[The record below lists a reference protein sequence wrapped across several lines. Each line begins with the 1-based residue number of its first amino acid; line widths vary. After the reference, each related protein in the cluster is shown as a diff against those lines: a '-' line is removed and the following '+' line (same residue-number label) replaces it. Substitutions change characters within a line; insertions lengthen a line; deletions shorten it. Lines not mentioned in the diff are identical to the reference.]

1 MKPFSDFVIRFRV
14 PIIVATLLVTAVLG
28 FFITDTKINSDILSY
43 LPRNDLAVKLN
54 AYISERY
61 GGTQLAVVALES
73 DDVFTAEG
81 LARVA
86 SLTTTL
92 AGIDGVLSVTSL
104 TDVMDIRAA
113 EGGLEVGRLV
123 EPETAPRTP
132 QEMKRLREYVLGKD
146 MYRGRLV
153 SEDGKATV
161 IVARL
166 DEKAD
171 KSLAAKEI
179 RRAVEQMRVPE
190 KVYYAG
196 LPFQL
201 IEIDRLVV
209 DDMIRLIPLAAAL
222 IIAALA
228 ASFRSVRG
236 VVLPLVAVGIS
247 TVWVIGIMA
256 LARIPF
262 SVVTNVLPVVLMAT
276 GSAYGIHVVSAFNE
290 TGAAEDRRAGARAAL
305 AGIALPVLLAAVTTM
320 AGFLS
325 FLFGSYLT
333 MIREFG
339 LFASLGILLALIVSL
354 TFVPAVLSFLPAQR
368 PRKPRAA
375 SSDAPCPA
383 VPRRGRP
390 GLFGGLGGLVLK
402 HNRAVIVVG
411 AIVLAAS
418 IAAMPFLKRE
428 VDIIS
433 YFRTGTDI
441 RAAEDLMR
449 ERFGGSI
456 TIQVLVQGDIRE
468 PAVLHRMKAMEG
480 FLRGQPGLH
489 NVSSIVEIV
498 EQMND
503 AMGDGREIP
512 DSRAKVDNLWF
523 LLEGEE
529 QLDRMVSPDA
539 GEAVIS
545 ATLEKLNSRE
555 LDGLVRNIG
564 RYASASSS
572 PECAF
577 QLSGMASTY
586 QKMDSA
592 LKSSQIWSLA
602 VAIVFMFA
610 CNLYLLR
617 SLSGALIGLTPI
629 VFTLFVLFGVMGATG
644 IPLDIATVL
653 IGSISLGMGIDY
665 SIHFLSRYRRE
676 VAEGRER
683 AEALAVTLNTTGKA
697 IFINVATVS
706 IGFLALLIGNLIPV
720 RNFGLLIAV
729 TMVSAGI
736 GALTLLPAVMFLAPN
751 GALRRAAERA
761 RTLAA
766 SLRLKL
772 KLKPSRVRVET
783 ETEKEKK

>member
-14 PIIVATLLVTAVLG
+14 LIIAATLIVTAVLG
-28 FFITDTKINSDILSY
+28 FFIKDTTINSDILSY
-43 LPRNDLAVKLN
+43 MPKNDPAVKLN
-54 AYISERY
+54 TYISERY

-81 LARVA
+81 LSRVA
-86 SLTTTL
+86 ALTTTL

-104 TDVMDIRAA
+104 TDVMDIRKSVD
-113 EGGLEVGRLV
+113 GLEVGKLI
-123 EPETAPRTP
+123 EPGTIPRTG
-132 QEMKRLREYVLGKD
+132 EGMERLREYVLGKD

-153 SEDGKATV
+153 SADGKATV
-161 IVARL
+161 VVARIE
-166 DEKAD
+166 EKAD
-171 KSLAAKEI
+171 KSRVAKEI
-179 RRAVEQMRVPE
+179 RGAVEQMRVPE

-256 LARIPF
+256 LVRVPF
-262 SVVTNVLPVVLMAT
+262 SLITNVLPVVLMAT

-290 TGAAEDRRAGARAAL
+290 TGAAGDRRAGARAAL

-339 LFASLGILLALIVSL
+339 LFASLGILLSVIVSL
-354 TFVPAVLSFLPAQR
+354 TFVPAVLSFLPAKR
-368 PRKPRAA
+368 PRM
-375 SSDAPCPA
+375 
-383 VPRRGRP
+383 PRRVRP
-390 GLFGGLGGLVLK
+390 GLLGGLGGLVLK
-402 HNRAVIVVG
+402 RNRAVVVVG

-418 IAAMPFLKRE
+418 IAAMPFVKRE

-468 PAVLHRMKAMEG
+468 PAVLRRMKAMEG

-503 AMGDGREIP
+503 AMGDGLEIP

-523 LLEGEE
+523 LIEGEE

-555 LDGLVRNIG
+555 LDGFVRNIG

-602 VAIVFMFA
+602 LATVFMFA

-676 VAEGRER
+676 LAEGRER

-729 TMVSAGI
+729 TMISAGI

-761 RTLAA
+761 KMLAA
-766 SLRLKL
+766 GLGL

-783 ETEKEKK
+783 EKEKEKK

>member
-1 MKPFSDFVIRFRV
+1 MNPFSDFVIRFRV

-28 FFITDTKINSDILSY
+28 FFIKDTTINSDILSY
-43 LPRNDLAVKLN
+43 MPKNDPAVKLN

-86 SLTTTL
+86 SLTATL

-104 TDVMDIRAA
+104 TDVMDIRKSAD
-113 EGGLEVGRLV
+113 GLEVGKLV
-123 EPETAPRTP
+123 EPGAIPRTA
-132 QEMKRLREYVLGKD
+132 EGMERLREYVLGKD
-146 MYRGRLV
+146 IYRGRLV
-153 SEDGKATV
+153 SADGKATV
-161 IVARL
+161 VVARI

-171 KSLAAKEI
+171 KSRVAKEI
-179 RRAVEQMRVPE
+179 RGAVEQMRVPE

-256 LARIPF
+256 LIRIPF
-262 SVVTNVLPVVLMAT
+262 SLITNVLPVVLMAT

-290 TGAAEDRRAGARAAL
+290 TGAAGDRRAGARAAL

-339 LFASLGILLALIVSL
+339 LFASLGILLSLIVSL
-354 TFVPAVLSFLPAQR
+354 TFVPAVLSFLPAKR
-368 PRKPRAA
+368 PRMPRRAR
-375 SSDAPCPA
+375 SDAPRSV
-383 VPRRGRP
+383 VPRRMRP
-390 GLFGGLGGLVLK
+390 GLLGGLGGLVLK
-402 HNRAVIVVG
+402 HNRAVVVVG

-418 IAAMPFLKRE
+418 VAAMPFVKRE

-503 AMGDGREIP
+503 AMGDGLEIP

-523 LLEGEE
+523 LFEGEE
-529 QLDRMVSPDA
+529 QLDRMVSPEDA

-555 LDGLVRNIG
+555 LDGFVRNIG

-602 VAIVFMFA
+602 LAIVFMFA

-629 VFTLFVLFGVMGATG
+629 IFTLFVLFGVMGATG
-644 IPLDIATVL
+644 IPLDVATVL

-676 VAEGRER
+676 LAEGRER
-683 AEALAVTLNTTGKA
+683 AEAL
-697 IFINVATVS
+697 
-706 IGFLALLIGNLIPV
+706 
-720 RNFGLLIAV
+720 
-729 TMVSAGI
+729 
-736 GALTLLPAVMFLAPN
+736 
-751 GALRRAAERA
+751 
-761 RTLAA
+761 
-766 SLRLKL
+766 
-772 KLKPSRVRVET
+772 
-783 ETEKEKK
+783 

>member
-1 MKPFSDFVIRFRV
+1 VKPFSDFVIRFRV

-28 FFITDTKINSDILSY
+28 FFIKNTTINSDILSY
-43 LPRNDLAVKLN
+43 MPKNDPAVKLN

-86 SLTTTL
+86 SLSTTL

-104 TDVMDIRAA
+104 TDVMDIRKSAD
-113 EGGLEVGRLV
+113 GLEVGKLI
-123 EPETAPRTP
+123 EPGTIPRTA
-132 QEMKRLREYVLGKD
+132 EGMERLREYVLGKD
-146 MYRGRLV
+146 IYRGRLV
-153 SEDGKATV
+153 SADGKATV
-161 IVARL
+161 VVARI

-171 KSLAAKEI
+171 KSRVAKEI
-179 RRAVEQMRVPE
+179 RGAVERMRVPE

-256 LARIPF
+256 LVRVPF
-262 SVVTNVLPVVLMAT
+262 SLITNVLPVVLMAT

-290 TGAAEDRRAGARAAL
+290 TGAAEDRGAGARAAL
-305 AGIALPVLLAAVTTM
+305 ARIALPVLLAAVTTM

-339 LFASLGILLALIVSL
+339 LFASLGILLSLIVSL
-354 TFVPAVLSFLPAQR
+354 TFVPAVLSLLPAQR
-368 PRKPRAA
+368 PRKPRRAR
-375 SSDAPCPA
+375 SDALRPA
-383 VPRRGRP
+383 VPRRVRP
-390 GLFGGLGGLVLK
+390 GLLGGLGGLVLK
-402 HNRAVIVVG
+402 HN
-411 AIVLAAS
+411 
-418 IAAMPFLKRE
+418 AAMPFVKRE

-456 TIQVLVQGDIRE
+456 TIQVLVRGDIRE
-468 PAVLHRMKAMEG
+468 PAVLRRMKAMEG
-480 FLRGQPGLH
+480 FLRGQSGLH

-503 AMGDGREIP
+503 AMGDGLEIP

-523 LLEGEE
+523 LFEGEE

-539 GEAVIS
+539 REAVIS

-555 LDGLVRNIG
+555 LDGFVRNIG

-602 VAIVFMFA
+602 LAIVFMFA

-644 IPLDIATVL
+644 IPLDVATVL

-676 VAEGRER
+676 LAEGRER

-761 RTLAA
+761 KRLAA
-766 SLRLKL
+766 GLGL
-772 KLKPSRVRVET
+772 KLKPSRVRVKT